1 MKSVT
6 IAEAKQYFDDIRP
19 KCFLYNSK
27 NQQEE
32 VAFSPVL
39 LLAKYDS
46 MIVSVFTNRICFT
59 SGNNKLC
66 FSGIKEIQIDDT
78 SGIGVFLYITCKMKG
93 KLLTY
98 CIIAD

>member
-1 MKSVT
+1 MKTVNLT
-6 IAEAKQYFDDIRP
+6 EAKQYFDCINP
-19 KCFLYNSK
+19 KYYLYNSQ
-27 NQQEE
+27 NQPEDI
-32 VAFSPVL
+32 AYSPVL

-59 SGNNKLC
+59 NGNNKLC

-93 KLLTY
+93 KSLTY